1 MAKQK
6 SATEVLA
13 GPVRFSYVHVF
24 ERAQPMNAGEE
35 GKYGAVLL
43 IDKSD
48 TKTVNAIKAGIEAA
62 KVAKWGDKIPK
73 TLKSVFRDGDEEKDD
88 ENYAGKYFMSAN
100 SKEQPGIFDA
110 DRNIIMDKGDFYSG
124 CFGYASINFYGY
136 DQKGAG
142 IGCGL
147 NAVMKTKDG
156 ERLSGADRSADAFG
170 SIDAGDDL

>member
-1 MAKQK
+1 MADSKDSTK
-6 SATEVLA
+6 VVA
-13 GPVRFSYVHVF
+13 GPVRFSYAHVF
-24 ERAQPMNAGEE
+24 ERAQPMNAGEQ

-43 IDKSD
+43 IDKKD
-48 TKTVNAIKAGIEAA
+48 TKTVNAILAAIEAA
-62 KVAKWGDKIPK
+62 KVAKWGTKIPK
-73 TLKSVFRDGDEEKDD
+73 NLKNVFRDGDEEKDD

-100 SKEQPGIFDA
+100 SNDKPGIFDA
-110 DRNIIMDKGDFYSG
+110 DRNPIMDKEEFYSG
-124 CFGYASINFYGY
+124 CYGYASINFFGY

-170 SIDAGDDL
+170 SIDAVEDL